1 MKDILKKHRASVQ
14 ALGYTEEQADDI
26 IHRLSTIMSAFIDAA
41 WGVHPAQLSKRGR
54 GKKSLCEP
62 SQCAKIG
69 TNPKQNDAKGPAA
82 SLTEE

>member
-1 MKDILKKHRASVQ
+1 MCSIAVAIIRRNYPKRVKQ
-14 ALGYTEEQADDI
+14 CFI

-41 WGVHPAQLSKRGR
+41 WGVHPAQLSKRSR

-62 SQCAKIG
+62 IQCAKIG

>member
-1 MKDILKKHRASVQ
+1 MPRKSQGRRDATGARS
-14 ALGYTEEQADDI
+14 G
-26 IHRLSTIMSAFIDAA
+26 LSTIMSAFIDAA
-41 WGVHPAQLSKRGR
+41 WGVHPAQLSKRAR
-54 GKKSLCEP
+54 GKKSLCQP